1 MGRQAWKKGVFLTV
15 SLFSA
20 AFFCRLERISQTVYL
35 GERQEA
41 TEEEA
46 GSGQEADLSERSTET
61 ARQTETEQHTE
72 KAAEA
77 EKQAGRI
84 RVLIRSDDFAELYH
98 QEVRILCKK
107 KAVLCEKGQE
117 EPLDEEEELRFSA
130 ASSLKEGESVL
141 LKGREEDG
149 CFALMGLKR
158 GYEDPLFEGTL
169 TISRR
174 KEGFLVINELPLE
187 LYIRKVIPSEMPS
200 SYPLEALK
208 AQAVCA
214 RTYAVKQTGFRQMWT
229 TAFLIRSITT
239 SRKANVPGR
248 RRKRPGGRS

>member
-1 MGRQAWKKGVFLTV
+1 MTV

-107 KAVLCEKGQE
+107 EAVLCEKGR
-117 EPLDEEEELRFSA
+117 D
-130 ASSLKEGESVL
+130 SLWTK
-141 LKGREEDG
+141 
-149 CFALMGLKR
+149 KR
-158 GYEDPLFEGTL
+158 NF
-169 TISRR
+169 
-174 KEGFLVINELPLE
+174 
-187 LYIRKVIPSEMPS
+187 
-200 SYPLEALK
+200 
-208 AQAVCA
+208 
-214 RTYAVKQTGFRQMWT
+214 
-229 TAFLIRSITT
+229 AFLLLLL
-239 SRKANVPGR
+239 
-248 RRKRPGGRS
+248 